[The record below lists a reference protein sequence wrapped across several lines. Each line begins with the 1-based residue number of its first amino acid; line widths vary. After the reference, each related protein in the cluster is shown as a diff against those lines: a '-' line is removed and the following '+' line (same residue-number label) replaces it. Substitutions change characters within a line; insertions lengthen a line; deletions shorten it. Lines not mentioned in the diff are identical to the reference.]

1 MKNLIHSNLFFL
13 IPMSAA
19 VILTVFVLSFGLK
32 DTDVLA
38 IQFFFSLL
46 NTVTIW
52 LGCIFIVK
60 YLWVKYPWEHDP
72 VKHLVIEFVLITSY
86 TLFWGGVIYYLFCSF
101 WETPVIT
108 EVGPSVALTL
118 LITYLITAIHEG
130 IFFYRQWKYHFGN
143 SLRLERD
150 NMEARYESLRNQIN
164 PHFLF
169 NALNGLTSLVEEN
182 KKAVAYISNLS
193 DLLRYML
200 KSGEKELVLLRDE
213 IVVLN
218 NYLSLQKMRFGENLM
233 LEMEVDERF
242 FHYAVPPLSL
252 QMLVENAI
260 KHNIITQKNPLY
272 IQIGVVNESIFVQNN
287 MQKISTNDSTG
298 KGLDNIKGRYKL
310 FTTKVPE
317 VEDNSSI
324 FKVTLPL
331 LKVEI

>member
-13 IPMSAA
+13 IPIIAA
-19 VILTVFVLSFGLK
+19 VILIVFVLSFGLK
-32 DTDVLA
+32 DADTVVL
-38 IQFFFSLL
+38 QFFFSLL

-72 VKHLVIEFVLITSY
+72 VKHLLIEVVLITSY
-86 TLFWGGVIYYLFCSF
+86 TILMSGLIYYLFCTF
-101 WETPVIT
+101 WQTPVVNQI
-108 EVGPSVALTL
+108 GASVALTM
-118 LITYLITAIHEG
+118 LITFLITAIHES
-130 IFFYRQWKYHFGN
+130 IFFYRQWKLHF
-143 SLRLERD
+143 SKSVRLERD
-150 NMEARYESLRNQIN
+150 NMEARYEALRNQIN

-213 IVVLN
+213 IAVLN

-233 LEMEVDERF
+233 LEIEVDERF

-260 KHNIITQKNPLY
+260 KHNIITQKNPLN
-272 IQIGVVNESIFVQNN
+272 IQIGVANESIFVQNN

-298 KGLDNIKGRYKL
+298 KGLENIKGRYKL

-317 VEDNSSI
+317 VEDNNSI